1 LVDEFAASSL
11 IVFGKFISAPPPNLP
26 LPALAATVSA
36 MSATEVIEEIKQLPP
51 VEQRKVAAYVRELE
65 APDEVSDNFKRIA
78 DEVFTTNAE
87 LFRKLA
93 Q

>member
-1 LVDEFAASSL
+1 
-11 IVFGKFISAPPPNLP
+11 
-26 LPALAATVSA
+26 
-36 MSATEVIEEIKQLPP
+36 MSATEVIEEIRQLPRE
-51 VEQRKVAAYVRELE
+51 EQRKVVDYVRELVTTGQ
-65 APDEVSDNFKRIA
+65 VSEEFKRIA